1 LAPLHDGFLLDQL
14 AIITEAELYADSP
27 SRRARHAAQ
36 RKASVDN
43 WLRDLTELKVGSPVV
58 HEQHGIGRYQG
69 LIHLDLG
76 EGEMEF
82 LELHYA
88 GDAKLYVPVSQLH
101 VISRYS
107 GADPDSRAPAHARLA
122 TMGKGQ
128 AACRPAGAR
137 HGRRT
142 ARPVRPARR
151 TAGPRLRVQGA

>member
-14 AIITEAELYADSP
+14 AIITEANSTPTARRGARAT
-27 SRRARHAAQ
+27 SRSAERRL
-36 RKASVDN
+36 DN

-88 GDAKLYVPVSQLH
+88 G
-101 VISRYS
+101 
-107 GADPDSRAPAHARLA
+107 
-122 TMGKGQ
+122 
-128 AACRPAGAR
+128 
-137 HGRRT
+137 
-142 ARPVRPARR
+142 
-151 TAGPRLRVQGA
+151 